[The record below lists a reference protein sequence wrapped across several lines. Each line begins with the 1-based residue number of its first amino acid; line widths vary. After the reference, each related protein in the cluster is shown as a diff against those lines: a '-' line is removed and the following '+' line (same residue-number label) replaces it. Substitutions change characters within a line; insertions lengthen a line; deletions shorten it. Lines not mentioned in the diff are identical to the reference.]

1 MEGGGWIL
9 CDSFTVRQVV
19 GGDSSNIFS
28 KILSSGIT
36 SVGLIESFVSCFYY
50 CVLFFLLLLLL
61 QFERF
66 LRLMMGEHW
75 TRRCQLFLAPYL
87 QTTVDY
93 FYLESNQTCD
103 QLPTFNTHS
112 RLPDSITYPPPL
124 PPPLPSPLPSSS
136 SSSSFPFF
144 SLLPALQD
152 SLQHHMR
159 FLAIFLSSQTAS
171 PPPPPAD

>member
-1 MEGGGWIL
+1 MWEENQEKGHEEEEEDRMEGGGWIL

-50 CVLFFLLLLLL
+50 YVLFFLLLLLLL

-112 RLPDSITYPPPL
+112 RLPDSITYPHPPFL
-124 PPPLPSPLPSSS
+124 FNSEGSA
-136 SSSSFPFF
+136 
-144 SLLPALQD
+144 SLTPK
-152 SLQHHMR
+152 S
-159 FLAIFLSSQTAS
+159 TNNYT
-171 PPPPPAD
+171 